1 MPFFLTCGYDV
12 GTLALKGGHT
22 MKEEL
27 RTEVVRFRCT
37 KSQKKFIKE
46 RAKKESV
53 DMSNL
58 MRLLVL
64 GNGLKREA

>member
-1 MPFFLTCGYDV
+1 
-12 GTLALKGGHT
+12 